1 MYVVCTYLRSAGLTR
16 HDPGYIRLSREG
28 RYLAGQKVVSVCWSM
43 SEADRGKTTE
53 AWPTKVTMPMSD
65 DAGAAEAHVT
75 SAWMTRGKSDPVG
88 LLFWEEAYSLE
99 YASTYAL
106 IGDLSTSI

>member
-1 MYVVCTYLRSAGLTR
+1 
-16 HDPGYIRLSREG
+16 
-28 RYLAGQKVVSVCWSM
+28 M
-43 SEADRGKTTE
+43 SEADRGRTTE
-53 AWPTKVTMPMSD
+53 AWPTKVTMPMSA
-65 DAGAAEAHVT
+65 DAGAAEAHVA

-106 IGDLSTSI
+106 IGDLATPI

>member
-1 MYVVCTYLRSAGLTR
+1 
-16 HDPGYIRLSREG
+16 
-28 RYLAGQKVVSVCWSM
+28 M
-43 SEADRGKTTE
+43 SKADRGRTTE
-53 AWPTKVTMPMSD
+53 AWPTKVTMPMSA
-65 DAGAAEAHVT
+65 DAGAAEAHVA

-106 IGDLSTSI
+106 IGDLATPI